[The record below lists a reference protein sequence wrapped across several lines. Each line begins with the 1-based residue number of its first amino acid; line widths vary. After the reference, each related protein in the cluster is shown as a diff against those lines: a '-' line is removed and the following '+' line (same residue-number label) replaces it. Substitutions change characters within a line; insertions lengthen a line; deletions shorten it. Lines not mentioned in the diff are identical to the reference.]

1 MPASVDL
8 HGVPV
13 ADNQFDAVALI
24 ASALIAKR
32 RCNSDPAMCRWA
44 VRLATLTVQQWLHEP
59 NVARA
64 HFEDSVVGI

>member
-1 MPASVDL
+1 MMQTTDL

-13 ADNQFDAVALI
+13 PADQCDMIRTIADALI
-24 ASALIAKR
+24 ARR
-32 RCNSDPAMCRWA
+32 RCHRDGAMCRWA
-44 VRLATLTVQQWLHEP
+44 VRLAQLVTDQWLHEP